1 MNEDSK
7 KFTEFIEEAGV
18 LFEYFGTTRM
28 IGRIFG
34 WLIVCR
40 PSRQTA
46 KQIAEALDAS
56 AGSVSTSLK
65 LLLQIG
71 FIEKI
76 GITGDRC
83 SYYKVDNEAL
93 KKVFTNKSRGIDQLV
108 ALSEK
113 GLRIASEYSEEE
125 KQRLKDMHDIYS
137 WFAREFPRFVQSY
150 FDSREGEGK

>member
-1 MNEDSK
+1 
-7 KFTEFIEEAGV
+7 
-18 LFEYFGTTRM
+18 M

-34 WLIVCR
+34 WLMVCR
-40 PSRQTA
+40 PQLQTA

-65 LLLQIG
+65 TLSQIG

-76 GITGDRC
+76 GVPGERS
-83 SYYKVDNEAL
+83 SYYKIDSEAL
-93 KKVFTNKSRGIDQLV
+93 EKVFTNKSRGIDQLV
-108 ALSEK
+108 LLAEK
-113 GLRIASEYSEEE
+113 GLRIADDYSDEE

-150 FDSREGEGK
+150 FDSRTKEKGG